1 MPEDIKATSAAGSSS
16 SQSAATST
24 DAKAAETQNPSL
36 EAAKIDGGSALTKGM
51 TTEGDAK
58 AKAEGENKDAKAAD
72 GKEEKKEEKKEEAPK
87 APEKY
92 EFKLPEGYQLPED
105 VQKSISESFKKFNI
119 PQEEASKLVETHT
132 KLVEQ
137 ATNQMASKYIDSWK
151 AQVTQWDSEWKSAKD
166 IGGANYDKSVAVAQQ
181 ALRTFGSPELIKLL
195 DDGLGNNPVIGRFL
209 YNIGSKLQEDTPV
222 KASTDTAKAKSDA
235 EILFGHLNKK

>member
-1 MPEDIKATSAAGSSS
+1 MPDDIKATSAAGSAS
-16 SQSAATST
+16 SQGAAAAS
-24 DAKAAETQNPSL
+24 DAKATDAQAQSL
-36 EAAKIDGGSALTKGM
+36 ESAKLDGNPALTKGLAAD
-51 TTEGDAK
+51 G
-58 AKAEGENKDAKAAD
+58 KAAD
-72 GKEEKKEEKKEEAPK
+72 GKATENKDGKAADAKDEKAADAPK

-105 VQKSISESFKKFNI
+105 VQKSITESFKKFNI
-119 PQEEASKLVETHT
+119 PQEEASKLMETHT
-132 KLVEQ
+132 KMVEA
-137 ATNQMASKYIDSWK
+137 ATNQMASKYIDGWK
-151 AQVTQWDSEWKSAKD
+151 AQVKQWDSDWKAAKD

-209 YNIGSKLQEDTPV
+209 YNIGTKLQEDTPV